1 MTKSIMDNLTKALDM
16 NPLVVEEEKQEELPA
31 VVEETNDAEQDFEL
45 ARKNLQELAKKGN
58 KALDE
63 LIMLAKNSEH
73 PRAYEVVATLIKTL
87 ADTNKDLLETRKRK
101 LDIDKARGV
110 QNDGSPKTVNN
121 NLFVGSTAE
130 LQKFLKERAKN
141 LESDE

>member
-1 MTKSIMDNLTKALDM
+1 MNSIMDNLTKALEM
-16 NPLVVEEEKQEELPA
+16 NPLVVEEQKEEQLPA

-45 ARKNLQELAKKGN
+45 ARKNLQELAKKGS

-87 ADTNKDLLETRKRK
+87 ADTNKDLLDTRKKK
-101 LDIDKARGV
+101 LDIDKARGA
-110 QNDGSPKTVNN
+110 SPNSDAKTVNN

-130 LQKFLKERAKN
+130 LQKFLKDRAKN

>member
-1 MTKSIMDNLTKALDM
+1 MNSIMDNLTKALEM
-16 NPLVVEEEKQEELPA
+16 NPLVVEEQKEEQFPA

-87 ADTNKDLLETRKRK
+87 ADTNKDLLDTRKKK
-101 LDIDKARGV
+101 LDIDKARGASPN
-110 QNDGSPKTVNN
+110 NDAKTVNN

-130 LQKFLKERAKN
+130 LQKFLKDRAKN

>member
-1 MTKSIMDNLTKALDM
+1 MNSIMDNLTKALDM
-16 NPLVVEEEKQEELPA
+16 NPLVVEEQKEEQLPVVAEEKS
-31 VVEETNDAEQDFEL
+31 DAEQDFEL

-101 LDIDKARGV
+101 IDIDKARGV

>member
-1 MTKSIMDNLTKALDM
+1 MDNLTKALDM
-16 NPLVVEEEKQEELPA
+16 NPLVVEEQKEEQLPVVAEEKS
-31 VVEETNDAEQDFEL
+31 DAEQDFEL

-101 LDIDKARGV
+101 IDIDKARGV

>member
-1 MTKSIMDNLTKALDM
+1 MDNLTKALEM
-16 NPLVVEEEKQEELPA
+16 NPLVVEEQKEEQFPA

-87 ADTNKDLLETRKRK
+87 ADTNKDLLETRKKK
-101 LDIDKARGV
+101 LDIDKARGA
-110 QNDGSPKTVNN
+110 SPNSDAKTVNN

-130 LQKFLKERAKN
+130 LQKFLKDRAKN
-141 LESDE
+141 LELDE

>member
-1 MTKSIMDNLTKALDM
+1 MNSIMDNLTKALDM
-16 NPLVVEEEKQEELPA
+16 NPLVVEEQKEEQLPA
-31 VVEETNDAEQDFEL
+31 VVEETSDAEQDFEL

-110 QNDGSPKTVNN
+110 SAEGSPKTVNN

>member
-1 MTKSIMDNLTKALDM
+1 MDNLTKALEM
-16 NPLVVEEEKQEELPA
+16 NPLVVEEQKEEQIPA

-87 ADTNKDLLETRKRK
+87 ADTNKDLLDTRKKK
-101 LDIDKARGV
+101 LDIDKARGA
-110 QNDGSPKTVNN
+110 SPNSDAKTVNN

-130 LQKFLKERAKN
+130 LQKFLKDRAKN

>member
-1 MTKSIMDNLTKALDM
+1 MNSIMDNLTKALDM
-16 NPLVVEEEKQEELPA
+16 NPLVVEEQKEEQLPA
-31 VVEETNDAEQDFEL
+31 VVEETSDAEQDFEL

-110 QNDGSPKTVNN
+110 QPEGSPKTVNN

>member
-1 MTKSIMDNLTKALDM
+1 MNSIMDNLTKALDM
-16 NPLVVEEEKQEELPA
+16 NPLVVEEQKEEQLPV

-73 PRAYEVVATLIKTL
+73 PRAYANAKLILTRLVAFRTM
-87 ADTNKDLLETRKRK
+87 
-101 LDIDKARGV
+101 ARPR
-110 QNDGSPKTVNN
+110 Q
-121 NLFVGSTAE
+121 STIICSSA
-130 LQKFLKERAKN
+130 LPLSYRSF
-141 LESDE
+141 

>member
-1 MTKSIMDNLTKALDM
+1 MNSIMDNLTKALDM
-16 NPLVVEEEKQEELPA
+16 NPLVVEEQKEEKLPA
-31 VVEETNDAEQDFEL
+31 VVEETSDAEQDFEL

-101 LDIDKARGV
+101 IDIDKARGV

>member
-1 MTKSIMDNLTKALDM
+1 MDNLTKALDM
-16 NPLVVEEEKQEELPA
+16 NPLVVEEEKQEEILP
-31 VVEETNDAEQDFEL
+31 VVSEENTDAEQDFEL

-87 ADTNKDLLETRKRK
+87 ADTNKDLLDTRKK
-101 LDIDKARGV
+101 KIDIDKARGA
-110 QNDGSPKTVNN
+110 SPSGDAKTVNN

>member
-1 MTKSIMDNLTKALDM
+1 MNSIMDNLTKALEM
-16 NPLVVEEEKQEELPA
+16 NPLVVEEQKEEQLPV
-31 VVEETNDAEQDFEL
+31 VVEETSDAEQDFEL

-87 ADTNKDLLETRKRK
+87 ADTNKDLLDTRRK
-101 LDIDKARGV
+101 NIDVDKARGA
-110 QNDGSPKTVNN
+110 SPNGDAKTVNN

>member
-1 MTKSIMDNLTKALDM
+1 MNSIMDNLTKALEM
-16 NPLVVEEEKQEELPA
+16 NPLVVEEQKEEQLPA
-31 VVEETNDAEQDFEL
+31 VAEETNDAEQDFEL
-45 ARKNLQELAKKGN
+45 ARKNLQELAKKGS

-87 ADTNKDLLETRKRK
+87 ADTNKDLLDTRKKK
-101 LDIDKARGV
+101 LDIDKARGA
-110 QNDGSPKTVNN
+110 SPNSDAKTVNN

-130 LQKFLKERAKN
+130 LQKFLKDRAKN